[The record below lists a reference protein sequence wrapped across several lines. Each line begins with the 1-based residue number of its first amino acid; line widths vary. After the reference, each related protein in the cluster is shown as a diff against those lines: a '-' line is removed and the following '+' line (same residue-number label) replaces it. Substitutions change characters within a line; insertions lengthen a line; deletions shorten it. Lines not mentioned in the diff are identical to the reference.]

1 MYPCLSSYTYTTPCK
16 GVQATPANI
25 SARLCFQL
33 SLAVRHSGKHSWHWQ
48 WHRGTRL
55 KRSRNRICDNQ
66 ASKMARERRAVSKE
80 DRPYDANHITHQ
92 NFLSRNNFHLRS
104 HRYHMRRTGIIVDN
118 TNPWKK
124 VYNSTITIINVT
136 LCLN

>member
-80 DRPYDANHITHQ
+80 DRPYDVNHITHQ
-92 NFLSRNNFHLRS
+92 NFLSRNNSILKVIVI
-104 HRYHMRRTGIIVDN
+104 TCEGLVLLWIILILG
-118 TNPWKK
+118 KK